1 MGNRKKDKTVT
12 QKTRENAVSGAAPEG
27 ASFAAGLYPYFT
39 NRLVLCLVLLAV
51 SFAVFMPSLDNEFV
65 WDDVTFII
73 EAEPY
78 LEAFD
83 FSPGFLIKKPKS
95 SVKYYRPLF
104 TLSLVTDY
112 RMWGLSPFG
121 YHLTNI
127 LLHSACTLALFFM
140 VLVLGREFRLKS
152 PDAVAFLSS
161 LLFAVYPLHVESVSF
176 ISARADMMA
185 GMLLFL
191 SVGFYALSYKKLLY
205 IIPAALSLYLSLYTK
220 EVAYAFP
227 IVLLGYD
234 LISRRFFNRINIVK
248 YALIAL
254 LVAVYAVVRSGS
266 FLSGSDLMKQSIVR
280 GLSGMD
286 AVTEFLVGFLGSY
299 LYYGWRFVYPYEL
312 DHFISTIPGGSAF
325 YITLSVIFVL
335 AVVAACVVSIK
346 KKENYTAFS
355 LLLLFAT
362 LGPAVMIAIFPTAIT
377 RFAERFTYIPSAGF
391 CMLAAYVIVLIGSR
405 SGIKWLTW
413 ALAGALTVSYAVVT
427 VSGQAEWQ
435 NNLTFWKAAVDK
447 TPDALTPRVNY
458 GEALRNVGRTEEA
471 LEQYRLARQR
481 TSKVEVRGKTL
492 STIPLAMGYINRGN
506 YDMAEKVLEEALR
519 DDPGAAADY
528 NHLMGYIYIQR
539 GDLST
544 AKDYLRKS
552 VKIKGWNANVHY
564 LLGAIYYTEAG
575 ESKSPEDYKKAETEL
590 RAALRINSKLAE
602 ARVVLAKTL
611 LATGRKDEAV
621 SQAKEA
627 LKTAKIPKTVAEAKA
642 IIGKE

>member
-1 MGNRKKDKTVT
+1 MGNRKKDKTAT
-12 QKTRENAVSGAAPEG
+12 QKTRENAVSGAAPGG
-27 ASFAAGLYPYFT
+27 ASFAVGLYPYFT
-39 NRLVLCLVLLAV
+39 NRLVLCLILLVV
-51 SFAVFMPSLDNEFV
+51 SFAVFIPSLDSEFV
-65 WDDVTFII
+65 WDDVTFIV

-83 FSPGFLIKKPKS
+83 FDPGFLIKKPKS
-95 SVKYYRPLF
+95 AKYYRPLF

-121 YHLTNI
+121 YHLTSI

-185 GMLLFL
+185 GILLFL

-205 IIPAALSLYLSLYTK
+205 LIPAALSLYLSLYTK

-227 IVLLGYD
+227 IVLLGFD

-248 YALIAL
+248 YALMAL
-254 LVAVYAVVRSGS
+254 LVSIYVVVRSGS

-286 AVTEFLVGFLGSY
+286 IVTEFLVGFLGSY

-312 DHFISTIPGGSAF
+312 NHFISSIPGGSAF

-391 CMLAAYVIVLIGSR
+391 CMLAAYVIVLVGSR
-405 SGIKWLTW
+405 SGIKWLAW

-427 VSGQAEWQ
+427 VNGQAEWQ
-435 NNLTFWKAAVDK
+435 NNLTFWKAAVDR
-447 TPDALTPRVNY
+447 TPDAITPRVNY
-458 GEALRNVGRTEEA
+458 GDALRNAGRTKEA
-471 LEQYRLARQR
+471 FEQFQIARDR
-481 TSKVEVRGKTL
+481 TTKVEVRGRTMA
-492 STIPLAMGYINRGN
+492 TIPLAMNYINRRD
-506 YDMAEKVLEEALR
+506 YDLAEKVLEEALK
-519 DDPGAAADY
+519 DDPGVAADY

-539 GDLST
+539 KDLST
-544 AKDYLRKS
+544 AKDYLRES
-552 VKIKGWNANVHY
+552 VKIKWRNANAHY
-564 LLGAIYYTEAG
+564 LLGSIYYTEAA
-575 ESKSPEDYKKAETEL
+575 ESKSPEDYKKAEDEL

-627 LKTAKIPKTVAEAKA
+627 LKTARIPKTVAEAKV